1 LAVQR
6 TIRRVL
12 LDLLDR
18 PRATLARAVQARI
31 GGDDFAAAHAQ
42 IWHTEGPR
50 WFSATDPVWRVHA
63 DTSMFVGG
71 IRALL
76 LQSLHPVAMKAVS
89 QHSGFR
95 GDPWGRL
102 HRTSRFL
109 ASTTYGT
116 IADAERDIA
125 HVRAIHAR
133 ISGRTRDG
141 RTYRAD
147 DPTLLTWVHLAE
159 ADSFLSAHQHFGAT
173 PLTEAEADRYV
184 EQAGLVAGRL
194 GVPEPPRST
203 AELAAALARYRP
215 GLEMTAEARE
225 AADLL
230 LRDPPLRGPAR
241 AGYAAL
247 AAGAVS
253 ILPAW
258 ARTMLALPV
267 LPITDRLLA
276 RPLARSGLATIR
288 WALAGPTTA

>member
-12 LDLLDR
+12 LDLLGR

-63 DTSMFVGG
+63 DTSMFIGG

-133 ISGRTRDG
+133 ISG
-141 RTYRAD
+141 A
-147 DPTLLTWVHLAE
+147 P
-159 ADSFLSAHQHFGAT
+159 AT
-173 PLTEAEADRYV
+173 A
-184 EQAGLVAGRL
+184 
-194 GVPEPPRST
+194 
-203 AELAAALARYRP
+203 
-215 GLEMTAEARE
+215 
-225 AADLL
+225 
-230 LRDPPLRGPAR
+230 
-241 AGYAAL
+241 
-247 AAGAVS
+247 
-253 ILPAW
+253 
-258 ARTMLALPV
+258 ART
-267 LPITDRLLA
+267 
-276 RPLARSGLATIR
+276 GQ
-288 WALAGPTTA
+288 TTRRC